1 MIFENENA
9 SFRLCSKVKFF
20 MHKCHKLQLVEK
32 GQTSHF
38 SLASYGT
45 CFSSTKRNVIFF
57 SLSTSNAIYF
67 QNPILVVIYRNKR
80 FILDELSQQ
89 NDTKK
94 YRHVFLYFHFVLQNF
109 SIKIMDWYSTVDQ
122 CGFPYSKIIGNF
134 CSINPIILKNVVS
147 IWCLFVHDLVHEHDE
162 LCVWF
167 FFYAKKV
174 CVETEMNYLP
184 NYRTINFFFSWNTSL
199 QSTLYRLHT

>member
-57 SLSTSNAIYF
+57 LSLSTSNAIYF
-67 QNPILVVIYRNKR
+67 QNPILVVISLFRNKR
-80 FILDELSQQ
+80 FILDELTKQ
-89 NDTKK
+89 NDKNK
-94 YRHVFLYFHFVLQNF
+94 YRHMYFFFFHFVLQNF
-109 SIKIMDWYSTVDQ
+109 SIKIMDWYSSVDQ
-122 CGFPYSKIIGNF
+122 CEFPNSKIIGNF

-147 IWCLFVHDLVHEHDE
+147 IWCLFVHDLVHMNMMMN
-162 LCVWF
+162 CVCGSF
-167 FFYAKKV
+167 FALKK
-174 CVETEMNYLP
+174 
-184 NYRTINFFFSWNTSL
+184 FA
-199 QSTLYRLHT
+199 